1 MAFGG
6 VHPFMLKSGVAASG
20 DLFSVTPCLGG
31 SAVLCE
37 DTGSIAPSVGEVITY
52 GDGSTDYCGTI
63 AATGQGGSA
72 AYDISSPGTFSNCSE
87 CAASLGGGGGP

>member
-6 VHPFMLKSGVAASG
+6 VHPFMLKKAAAGG

-37 DTGSIAPSVGEVITY
+37 DTGGISPSVDDVVTY
-52 GDGSTDYCGTI
+52 GDGGLSDYCGTI

-72 AYDISSPGTFSNCSE
+72 AYDLTGTGFLDCSE
-87 CAASLGGGGGP
+87 CASSLGGGGGP

>member
-6 VHPFMLKSGVAASG
+6 VHPFMLKSSAAGG

-37 DTGSIAPSVGEVITY
+37 DTLPVAPSVDDVVTY
-52 GDGSTDYCGTI
+52 SDGTEYCGTVS
-63 AATGQGGSA
+63 ATGQGGTA
-72 AYDISSPGTFSNCSE
+72 AYDLTGSGYYDCDE
-87 CAASLGGGGGP
+87 CDESLGGPGGP

>member
-6 VHPFMLKSGVAASG
+6 VHPFMLKKAAAAGG

-37 DTGSIAPSVGEVITY
+37 DTMGIEPSVDDVVTY
-52 GDGSTDYCGTI
+52 SDGTEYCGTVS
-63 AATGQGGSA
+63 ATGQGGTA
-72 AYDISSPGTFSNCSE
+72 AYDLSGSGYIDCDE
-87 CAASLGGGGGP
+87 CAESLMGGP